1 MEERVPEKSSEV
13 KKNINIKFN
22 SDKTEAYI
30 TITYQDEGE
39 DLSNK
44 NLPELISE
52 DEIIQY
58 LNSYGIK
65 YGILQSS
72 IEYIKSNKEV
82 KELLIAKGEKA
93 RPPIEDKLNIL
104 FGTNKKIEID
114 ENIYKIDYKNIN
126 NIISVKEN
134 EVLAE
139 IIIGEDGVNGVNVF
153 SEVIPSRPKKI
164 VEYKAGQ
171 GCKLVDNKF
180 ISTMAG
186 KPNYN
191 KSSVW
196 VEPMYVLN
204 NDVNL
209 KSGNINFPANVKING
224 KITDGMKVNC
234 GNSLFVSN
242 GAFNAV
248 IKANNSSKI
257 EGNIIGSTIEI
268 GGIDLIR
275 QERIDLLNELKDKIE
290 SILAN
295 FEYLKNNN
303 LIKADVSEKMMI
315 RLLIE
320 TKYKDISKLSV
331 KIISNFS
338 RDYNKSDIV
347 KIVRNKL
354 LGTSIANINS
364 IKELEELLE
373 KVNDELNEL
382 NEEAKISI
390 DLIMD
395 YGQESE
401 IKAAGDIVIT
411 GKGLFTSRLY
421 AKDNIK
427 FTSKNAV
434 CRGGHLKAGKGIYA
448 TIVGNESGVV
458 TQLEVEK
465 KGEIKVDIAYQNTI
479 FIVANRKHIL
489 DKASKN
495 IHVYLDKDGS
505 IVINK
510 LLL

>member
-65 YGILQSS
+65 YGILQSA
-72 IEYIKSNKEV
+72 IDYIKNNREVNKV
-82 KELLIAKGEKA
+82 IIAKGQKPK
-93 RPPIEDKLNIL
+93 PPIEDSLNIL
-104 FGTNKKIEID
+104 FNCDKKLDID
-114 ENIYKIDYKNIN
+114 ETKDKIDYRSIN
-126 NIISVKEN
+126 YITSVKEN
-134 EVLAE
+134 EILAE
-139 IIIGEDGVNGVNVF
+139 IIIGEDGVNGINVF
-153 SEVIPSRPKKI
+153 SEIIPSRSKKAI
-164 VEYKAGQ
+164 EFKAGQ

-180 ISTMAG
+180 ISTIAG
-186 KPNYN
+186 RPNYN
-191 KSSVW
+191 KKSVW
-196 VEPMYVLN
+196 VEPIYILN

-209 KSGNINFPANVKING
+209 SSGNINFPANVQVNG
-224 KITDGMKVNC
+224 KVSDGMKINC
-234 GNSLFVSN
+234 GNSLFVKD
-242 GAFNAV
+242 GVFNSV

-395 YGQESE
+395 YGQESD

-411 GKGLFTSRLY
+411 GKGLFTSHLY

-434 CRGGHLKAGKGIYA
+434 CRGGHLKAGKGIFA

>member
-65 YGILQSS
+65 YGILQSA
-72 IEYIKSNKEV
+72 IDYIKNNREVNKV
-82 KELLIAKGEKA
+82 IIAKGQKPK
-93 RPPIEDKLNIL
+93 PPIEDSLNIL
-104 FGTNKKIEID
+104 FNCDKKLDID
-114 ENIYKIDYKNIN
+114 ETKDKIDYRSIN
-126 NIISVKEN
+126 YITSVKEN
-134 EVLAE
+134 EILAE
-139 IIIGEDGVNGVNVF
+139 IIIGEDGVNGINVF
-153 SEVIPSRPKKI
+153 SEIIPSRSKKAI
-164 VEYKAGQ
+164 EFKAGQ

-180 ISTMAG
+180 ISTIAG
-186 KPNYN
+186 RPNYN
-191 KSSVW
+191 KKSVW
-196 VEPMYVLN
+196 VEPIYILN

-209 KSGNINFPANVKING
+209 SSGNINFPANVQVNG
-224 KITDGMKVNC
+224 KVSDGMKINC
-234 GNSLFVSN
+234 GNSLFVKD
-242 GAFNAV
+242 GVFNSV

-395 YGQESE
+395 YGQESD

-411 GKGLFTSRLY
+411 GKGLFTSHLY

-434 CRGGHLKAGKGIYA
+434 CRGGHLKAGKGIFA

-479 FIVANRKHIL
+479 FIVGNRKHIL

>member
-1 MEERVPEKSSEV
+1 MGEKVPNKSNEV
-13 KKNINIKFN
+13 KKKLKINFN

-30 TITYQDEGE
+30 TITYQDNGE
-39 DLSNK
+39 DFYKK
-44 NLPELISE
+44 NTQELISD
-52 DEIIQY
+52 DEIIRY
-58 LNSYGIK
+58 LNEYGIK
-65 YGILQSS
+65 YGILQSA
-72 IEYIKSNKEV
+72 IDYIKNNREVNKV
-82 KELLIAKGEKA
+82 LIAKGQKPK
-93 RPPIEDKLNIL
+93 PPIEDRLNIL
-104 FGTNKKIEID
+104 FDCDKKLDID
-114 ENIYKIDYKNIN
+114 ETKDKIDYRSIN
-126 NIISVKEN
+126 YITSVKEN
-134 EVLAE
+134 EILAE
-139 IIIGEDGVNGVNVF
+139 IIIGEDGVNGINVF
-153 SEVIPSRPKKI
+153 SEIIPSRPKKI

-434 CRGGHLKAGKGIYA
+434 CRGGHLKAGKGIFA